1 MSTPLDS
8 CIQKG
13 SFPNLNR
20 APKYNALTVDDL
32 QMLEQ
37 VKWLALP
44 AISAIA
50 TLHRQPGNEDWVGV
64 EFTTPEAR
72 QKFRTDY
79 LEQALPKCVR
89 CKNGF
94 PNMITI
100 SWFGSHLGYG
110 LNDIIDDL
118 KAIKPSHQPQ
128 PKVPEPPAAVIH
140 FSPGGPVILE
150 QAAASLKLVEA
161 PAAAI
166 QVAQPPAMRR
176 NHHLEAIEL
185 SSIYGS
191 SALSVSLLFDTDE
204 NRIAFQREYDDQYFS
219 GHFAIGEN
227 DGFHRPIMNIYWKN
241 MFRKEN
247 KTEDVLNTLREIFG
261 EEEVRAKLLPLHKN
275 FYAKEL
281 PAWITK

>member
-1 MSTPLDS
+1 
-8 CIQKG
+8 
-13 SFPNLNR
+13 
-20 APKYNALTVDDL
+20 
-32 QMLEQ
+32 MLEQ

-50 TLHRQPGNEDWVGV
+50 TLKPDNKDWVGV
-64 EFTTPEAR
+64 EFISEKAR

-79 LEQALPKCVR
+79 LEQANLPKCVR
-89 CKNGF
+89 CENRYGY

-100 SWFGSHLGYG
+100 SWVGSHLGYG

-166 QVAQPPAMRR
+166 QVAQPAAMRR

-204 NRIAFQREYDDQYFS
+204 HRIAFQREYDDHYFS

-227 DGFHRPIMNIYWKN
+227 DGFHRPIMHIYWKN

-261 EEEVRAKLLPLHKN
+261 EEEVRAKLLPLHKT

-281 PAWITK
+281 PVWITK